1 MTIRQE
7 LGDQVGM
14 AASLHNLGN
23 VAGHQGDYALARSLH
38 ERSLAIFRE
47 LGDRLGI
54 ANSLHN
60 LGAVAEHQGDYA
72 LARSLHEKSLAIA
85 RELGSKETI
94 ARSAEGFARVAS
106 AHGQMRRALRL
117 AGAAAALREIIR
129 ATPSPSEQELLE
141 RRLRPA
147 RQRLGQDAGAA
158 AWAEGQTMSVE
169 QALASDDMLAEEPN
183 DLVESI
189 HN

>member
-1 MTIRQE
+1 
-7 LGDQVGM
+7 
-14 AASLHNLGN
+14 
-23 VAGHQGDYALARSLH
+23 
-38 ERSLAIFRE
+38 
-47 LGDRLGI
+47 
-54 ANSLHN
+54 
-60 LGAVAEHQGDYA
+60 
-72 LARSLHEKSLAIA
+72 
-85 RELGSKETI
+85 
-94 ARSAEGFARVAS
+94 
-106 AHGQMRRALRL
+106 
-117 AGAAAALREIIR
+117 
-129 ATPSPSEQELLE
+129 LLE

>member
-1 MTIRQE
+1 
-7 LGDQVGM
+7 
-14 AASLHNLGN
+14 
-23 VAGHQGDYALARSLH
+23 
-38 ERSLAIFRE
+38 
-47 LGDRLGI
+47 LGI

-94 ARSAEGFARVAS
+94 ARSLEGFAGVA
-106 AHGQMRRALRL
+106 AAYGHAGRALRL
-117 AGAAAALREIIR
+117 AGAAAALREIIS
-129 ATPSPSEQELLE
+129 AAPSPSEQELLE

-147 RQRLGQDAGAA
+147 WQRLGQEAGAA

-169 QALASDDMLAEEPN
+169 QALAYDDVLAEEPN
-183 DLVESI
+183 APCGYVHSGA
-189 HN
+189 